1 MDRMACKI
9 EIGGQI
15 SRSAINFEDELPW
28 LDSLIGRIIGEG
40 VQSDYGENVYNLIEK
55 ELSKFVNKDG
65 LLEFVHESKSNG
77 EFDDLENWLRENQIP
92 YRRWTE
98 PDVYNG
104 EIVYFT
110 PEMEVPLTVCVD
122 VNEQEMVSGVAGRN
136 VLELL
141 KKHSC
146 AYCGGPSSD
155 ELKQAIHLLEEELP
169 VIPVIP
175 MFKIVD

>member
-9 EIGGQI
+9 EIGGKI
-15 SRSAINFEDELPW
+15 SRSALNLEDELPW
-28 LDSLIGRIIGEG
+28 LDSLMGRIVSEG
-40 VQSDYGENVYNLIEK
+40 VQSDYGENVWNLIEK
-55 ELSKFVNKDG
+55 DLSNFVNKDW

-77 EFDDLENWLRENQIP
+77 EFEELESWLRENKIP

-110 PEMEVPLTVCVD
+110 PEMEVPLIVCVD
-122 VNEQEMVSGVAGRN
+122 ANAQEIVSGEIGRE

-141 KKHSC
+141 KKHDCSN
-146 AYCGGPSSD
+146 CGGPNSKNR
-155 ELKQAIHLLEEELP
+155 EQAITLLEQELP
-169 VIPVIP
+169 IIPEIP